1 MGTRGSL
8 RRALGVHNTGEG
20 GGQCK
25 GGLTGLREELNCDA
39 VTKETS
45 MDPQEA
51 MDLRWPCGV
60 VLKT

>member
-1 MGTRGSL
+1 MGST
-8 RRALGVHNTGEG
+8 ALGQG

-25 GGLTGLREELNCDA
+25 GGLTGLREESNCDA

-45 MDPQEA
+45 VDPQGA